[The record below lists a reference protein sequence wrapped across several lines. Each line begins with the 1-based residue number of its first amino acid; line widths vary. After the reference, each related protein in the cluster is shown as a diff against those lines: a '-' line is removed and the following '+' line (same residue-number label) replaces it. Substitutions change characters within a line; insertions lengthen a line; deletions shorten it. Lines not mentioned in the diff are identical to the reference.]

1 MQFKKKQ
8 VRRVSL
14 DITPLID
21 VVFLLLIFLLLSTT
35 FIRSPG
41 IHINLPSA
49 TIKQQSDK
57 KKPLEI
63 SITKD
68 ERLYIFGK
76 RIKKEKLKQEL
87 ANHKHQLKSDT
98 LIIRADGEVEHQL
111 VVFVMDS
118 AKQTGIHKLSIA
130 TQPGKTTRTKT
141 SPQ

>member
-35 FIRSPG
+35 FISSPG

-49 TIKQQSDK
+49 TIKQKSEKQKSI
-57 KKPLEI
+57 EI

-68 ERLYIFGK
+68 KKLYIFGK
-76 RIKKEKLKQEL
+76 LINKKNIKQEL
-87 ANHKHQLKSDT
+87 ANQKHQLKSQT
-98 LIIRADGEVEHQL
+98 LIIRADGQVEHQL

-118 AKQTGIHKLSIA
+118 AKQAGINKLSIA
-130 TQPGKTTRTKT
+130 TQPKRPIQTKK
-141 SPQ
+141 SR